1 MTWCKRECRCAFCPE
16 PIKLATPM
24 VVGKLWFSKGKPH
37 KWYRMLRWHVD
48 CWVKQGLMYLET
60 HPYVASGA
68 RGRKQIQL
76 PEEQRKERL
85 AIIRR
90 RASYV
95 QRLRKAVEE
104 GNMNK
109 VVKIFSKIDVL
120 KEEIESLG
128 GMPKSWE

>member
-1 MTWCKRECRCAFCPE
+1 MQ
-16 PIKLATPM
+16 
-24 VVGKLWFSKGKPH
+24 
-37 KWYRMLRWHVD
+37 
-48 CWVKQGLMYLET
+48 CWVTQGMLNLEA

-68 RGRKQIQL
+68 RGRKPVQL
-76 PEEQRKERL
+76 PEEGRKERL

-104 GNMNK
+104 GNMDK
-109 VVKIFSKIDVL
+109 VVKIFSRIDVL

-128 GMPKSWE
+128 GVPKSWE